1 MHLVSFAAF
10 FREALVTR
18 PALLLTTRAN
28 VGEAI
33 GPQLDHGT
41 IVGDEFARIDGV
53 Q

>member
-10 FREALVTR
+10 FGESLATR

-28 VGEAI
+28 VGGAM

-41 IVGDEFARIDGV
+41 IVGDEFARIDGA